1 MPNPVVSWQILA
13 RDPEAVA
20 VFYRDLFGW
29 TLSVDNALRY
39 RELRSGSQRGID
51 GGVWPAPPEAPS
63 FVQLFV
69 EVDDVEAYVTRATA
83 AGAQIVV
90 PVSVLPAGDV
100 MAVLVDPA
108 GLAFGL
114 RSAAPVPA

>member
-1 MPNPVVSWQILA
+1 MPNPVVSWQIVA
-13 RDPEAVA
+13 TDPEGVA
-20 VFYRDLFGW
+20 TFYRDLFGW

-39 RELRSGSQRGID
+39 RELRSGSGRGID
-51 GGVWPAPPEAPS
+51 GGVWPAPPEAHT

-69 EVDDVEAYVTRATA
+69 EVDDIDATIARAEAR
-83 AGAQIVV
+83 GAHVVV
-90 PVSVLPAGDV
+90 PRSALPDGDV

-114 RSAAPVPA
+114 RARGAG